1 MPEVGKL
8 VHRQSVYRRWLPDW
22 PIGVYN
28 NAHTLIH
35 PHSLT
40 RSLTHLSSL
49 TSAHLTCSR
58 QSTPDNLVRFLKV
71 VCLSLAYKIEES
83 ACSARALLPSLLVR
97 SSLKPLHRP
106 LKSPQIALK

>member
-1 MPEVGKL
+1 M
-8 VHRQSVYRRWLPDW
+8 
-22 PIGVYN
+22 
-28 NAHTLIH
+28 
-35 PHSLT
+35 
-40 RSLTHLSSL
+40 
-49 TSAHLTCSR
+49 
-58 QSTPDNLVRFLKV
+58 RFLKV